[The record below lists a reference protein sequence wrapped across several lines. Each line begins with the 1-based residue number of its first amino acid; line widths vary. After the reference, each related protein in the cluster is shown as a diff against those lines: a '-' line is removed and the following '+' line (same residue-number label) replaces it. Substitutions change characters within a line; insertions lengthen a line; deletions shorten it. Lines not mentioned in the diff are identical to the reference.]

1 MEGKCFYILND
12 KLSIKIIYVCKILVQ
27 IISFDFCSGD
37 SCGTPTASDKTYSY
51 LSCPDGMAICG
62 MRQKI
67 DKSKQL
73 TAVNFKCCWIA
84 IDTVPMTKGKSF

>member
-1 MEGKCFYILND
+1 MISYRYISDYICSKN
-12 KLSIKIIYVCKILVQ
+12 IYKIFVQ
-27 IISFDFCSGD
+27 IISFDVYSGAT
-37 SCGTPTASDKTYSY
+37 CGNPSVNYKRYSY

-67 DKSKQL
+67 DKNEQL